1 MSKELEINE
10 VTQGLLSGF
19 ADEGWLDNE
28 DGSWSLENQNGNE
41 SFVFQDLSSEGTDD
55 SFVEVALYKEDGQ
68 IFVLQQEVEDGVI
81 SFRLIVPP
89 YKDRYFNPRDS
100 WFGVVYG
107 PDGEMEP
114 IRRVKGLPRKID
126 MNKTVELFLKQVA
139 EKDFS
144 KPVLVEPER

>member
-1 MSKELEINE
+1 MSKELEING
-10 VTQGLLSGF
+10 VTQELLNGF
-19 ADEGWLDNE
+19 ADERWVEENWN
-28 DGSWSLENQNGNE
+28 GSWSLDSLDGKEF
-41 SFVFQDLSSEGTDD
+41 FVFSDLGFEGADD
-55 SFVEVALYKEDGQ
+55 SSVEIALYKEDNQ
-68 IFVLQQEVEDGVI
+68 IFVLQQEVKDGVI

-100 WFGVVYG
+100 WLGVVYG

-139 EKDFS
+139 EKNFS
-144 KPVLVEPER
+144 APILVEA